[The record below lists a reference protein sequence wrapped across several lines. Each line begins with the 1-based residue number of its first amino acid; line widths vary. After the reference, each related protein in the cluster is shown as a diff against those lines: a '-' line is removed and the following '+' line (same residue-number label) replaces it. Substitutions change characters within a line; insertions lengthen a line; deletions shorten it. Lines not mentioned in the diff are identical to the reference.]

1 MKLLLFLL
9 IAPFLLSAADLVT
22 KDGQTFKN
30 FSPIGFSL
38 AGLHIM
44 QDNNTRNVHLIAWR
58 NLTEEQKKPYIK
70 TLRLLKKRQNELA
83 KPKQPRETFDQEKE
97 RFDQVTYGRSND
109 YPFPYAKIMEVH
121 PFGAVCFLSKTKKK
135 VLVVDIPEESLLEN
149 TILTENEL
157 CHHLYEK
164 PGTDSCWACGDFQY
178 PRKTPPKKSF
188 RLYKLSDYIYINSRG
203 ARVAIPRYT
212 YSRKKAFKI
221 YSFPRVIKLLGKDI
235 SEE

>member
-9 IAPFLLSAADLVT
+9 IAPFLISAADLVT

-97 RFDQVTYGRSND
+97 RFNQVTYGRSNG

-121 PFGAVCFLSKTKKK
+121 PFGAVCFLSTTEKK

-149 TILTENEL
+149 TLLPANEL
-157 CHHLYEK
+157 CYHLSIIR
-164 PGTDSCWACGDFQY
+164 GTKYCEACGDFQY
-178 PRKTPPKKSF
+178 PKKQPPKKSL
-188 RLYKLSDYIYINSRG
+188 RLYELSPYILINSRG
-203 ARVAIPRYT
+203 ARVAIKRYT
-212 YSRKKAFKI
+212 YSRKKALKI
-221 YSFPRVIKLLGKDI
+221 HYFPRVSKLLGKDI
-235 SEE
+235 SGQ